1 MVKVFVLILAA
12 LAASATARP
21 ISLGDL
27 LDGLATDSANNTP
40 DDATT
45 DADDSNILP
54 PGFTNFV
61 HFTPWTGLSLVSNDA
76 HDEQQADIASAKAA
90 AATPEAAAGIDI
102 SASIAAA
109 SSSAAAAAAT
119 AIVNPLDPFAPERT
133 TLTPEQIGQL
143 SGLGAKFAIDQQSGD
158 DEAAIDDNQA
168 IEALVES
175 GEATFGSG

>member
-1 MVKVFVLILAA
+1 
-12 LAASATARP
+12 
-21 ISLGDL
+21 
-27 LDGLATDSANNTP
+27 
-40 DDATT
+40 
-45 DADDSNILP
+45 
-54 PGFTNFV
+54 
-61 HFTPWTGLSLVSNDA
+61 VSNDA

-90 AATPEAAAGIDI
+90 ATAKAAAGIDI
-102 SASIAAA
+102 SASIAAT

-143 SGLGAKFAIDQQSGD
+143 SGLRAKFAIDQQSGD

-168 IEALVES
+168 IEALIES